1 MNEDQKRRWLALH
14 EIMHA
19 LLAARTNTPEPIEG
33 LTNTWPGA
41 RTQVVYASLEARLL
55 QLEFCE
61 IVVLS

>member
-19 LLAARTNTPEPIEG
+19 LLAARMNTPEPIEG
-33 LTNTWPGA
+33 LTNTWPGVRA
-41 RTQVVYASLEARLL
+41 QVVYASLEARLR